1 MYLNSIYVKALHK
14 FQHLPGHFL
23 GLTTYSDLTS
33 HFEALKQLVSFY
45 ILFL

>member
-1 MYLNSIYVKALHK
+1 MYLNSVYAKSLYK

-23 GLTTYSDLTS
+23 GLTTYSNLTL
-33 HFEALKQLVSFY
+33 HFEALKQLVSFN